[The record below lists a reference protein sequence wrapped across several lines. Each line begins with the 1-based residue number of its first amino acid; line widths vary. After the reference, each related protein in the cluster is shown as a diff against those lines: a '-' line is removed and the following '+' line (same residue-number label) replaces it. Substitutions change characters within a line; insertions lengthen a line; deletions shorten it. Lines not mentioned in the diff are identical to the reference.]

1 MLQHCGPRFVPGCD
15 EIWLPCPGAAA
26 SINGE
31 THHGR
36 TGGTPLATVG
46 VARRLVGLCCGGFGQ
61 RPHRACTSPIVGAAA
76 GQDDQG
82 TSRVSDDAERL
93 YSCATCTLFVPP
105 NLCKVVEGEVSPDGW
120 RKAFALAD

>member
-1 MLQHCGPRFVPGCD
+1 MPRRSRFNQRGNASWTD
-15 EIWLPCPGAAA
+15 WRRAARA
-26 SINGE
+26 
-31 THHGR
+31 
-36 TGGTPLATVG
+36 VG
-46 VARRLVGLCCGGFGQ
+46 VARRLVGFCCGGFSQ